1 MKLAPF
7 VVFGLLVA
15 CGGAGGGGMAYKLTA
30 VDNAIP
36 AQPKDAASCEFK
48 MGKGPDDGGKY
59 DKMGTLDAVD
69 FAAQS
74 MDELKGSIKAQV
86 CQLGGDYVIAVQN
99 ETGNYKSVT
108 VLRKHIDQAPDGAA
122 GSGAAPAPAPAPAP
136 AGSAAP

>member
-7 VVFGLLVA
+7 VVFGLLAA
-15 CGGAGGGGMAYKLTA
+15 CGGSGGGMAYKLNA

-36 AQPKDAASCEFK
+36 AQPKDLATCDFK
-48 MGKGPDDGGKY
+48 MGKGPDDNGKY

-69 FAAQS
+69 FAATS
-74 MDELKGSIKAQV
+74 ADELKGSIKAQV

-99 ETGNYKSVT
+99 EVGGYKSVT
-108 VLRKHIDQAPDGAA
+108 VLRKHIDAPPDGAG
-122 GSGAAPAPAPAPAP
+122 GSGAPAPAPAPAP